1 MGHETADFGQTF
13 VYPTIT
19 LRHRRHYRNPRQSA
33 CITAD
38 ISYVDYIR
46 SALIRCVLFFFGLS
60 TMFPESTF
68 FPHDVCDSRAREMY
82 ARDSVSHLF
91 PRINE
96 PRASSSRVVSTYS
109 WGGGGA
115 GGPRKWASPNS
126 TFDCMRG
133 KTGHLKEESK
143 KEKEK
148 RKKKERKTKEKKRGK
163 KIKKRRIMARV
174 SIESKIVSQNQFCG
188 DNSVGRNRPF
198 SVFSSRNFDR

>member
-109 WGGGGA
+109 WGGGSGGA
-115 GGPRKWASPNS
+115 EKMGQPKQHIRLYAREDRSLERRIKKRK
-126 TFDCMRG
+126 R
-133 KTGHLKEESK
+133 K
-143 KEKEK
+143 KK
-148 RKKKERKTKEKKRGK
+148 KKKERKTKEKKGGK
-163 KIKKRRIMARV
+163 K
-174 SIESKIVSQNQFCG
+174 
-188 DNSVGRNRPF
+188 
-198 SVFSSRNFDR
+198 